1 MDRRD
6 VLEDRRAGER
16 REAPAFRP
24 AGDERRSGRER
35 REDDRR
41 AWNDRRRV
49 DDRRSRR
56 AHPTGGRRRTDIVL
70 PPLKRLIPAL
80 VLVAVS
86 LADLAVAQA
95 TGTKGWSLLLIAAA
109 FPIAAYDLANPWR
122 WKWNLGVVWLAVGV
136 YVSVTGVHVAA
147 MLTG

>member
-6 VLEDRRAGER
+6 VLGDRRVAER
-16 REAPAFRP
+16 RAPSFRP
-24 AGDERRSGRER
+24 AHDERRSGRER
-35 REDDRR
+35 RQDDRR
-41 AWNDRRRV
+41 AWSERRRV
-49 DDRRSRR
+49 DDRGSRR

-70 PPLKRLIPAL
+70 PPLSRLVPAL

-86 LADLAVAQA
+86 LANLAVAQA
-95 TGTKGWSLLLIAAA
+95 TGTKGWSLLLVATA

-122 WKWNLGVVWLAVGV
+122 WKWHLGVVWFAVGV
-136 YVSVTGVHVAA
+136 YVTVAGVHIAT

>member
-6 VLEDRRAGER
+6 VLGDRRAGER
-16 REAPAFRP
+16 RAAPAFRP
-24 AGDERRSGRER
+24 AGHERRSGRER

-41 AWNDRRRV
+41 AWNERRRV

-70 PPLKRLIPAL
+70 PPLSRLVPAL

-109 FPIAAYDLANPWR
+109 FPVAAYDLANPWR
-122 WKWNLGVVWLAVGV
+122 WKWHLGVVWFAVGF
-136 YVSVTGVHVAA
+136 YMTATAVHVAM

>member
-16 REAPAFRP
+16 RAAPAFRP

-49 DDRRSRR
+49 DDRRSRQ

-70 PPLKRLIPAL
+70 PPISRLIPAL

-109 FPIAAYDLANPWR
+109 FPIAAYDLVNPWR
-122 WKWNLGVVWLAVGV
+122 WKWHLGVVWFAVGV
-136 YVSVTGVHVAA
+136 YVTATGVHVAM